1 MKLGVA
7 RQDRNGV
14 GVDSVRVKTSRCVTA
29 GARRLR
35 VLSLYEGF
43 FAGGA
48 RALHSTVVK
57 ELHASGTQIHSV
69 LSIYREMKRERLHQ
83 TITSDARYQA
93 LRDAGVQIDTLRH
106 SAAGASLST
115 FSDAEIA
122 AAAQHALSADVVL
135 SLKEQPLHLV
145 NHHGFPS
152 RPLVVCLHR
161 SDPEHQGLA
170 LTQLQGAIDAKRV
183 GAVVCCAES
192 TRLAYQA
199 AGVPKHLL
207 TVIPNGVDL
216 ARFRPVSP
224 GVRRK
229 CRRAL
234 GIPSRAAVVVFAA
247 RYDGMKNVPLFLA
260 AARDFLQRRSDGHVV
275 MCGAGMSLSNAD
287 LCTDLEGA
295 FADRPDLL
303 RRLRTLGV
311 RNDMPAIYAATD
323 VVALTSSTG
332 EAAPLC
338 LIEGMMCGA
347 IPVATDIG
355 DCVSIVDGHGLIV
368 EPSPAIISA
377 AWEEAIARRT
387 EWTPALEG
395 SRARFSH
402 TRMAAAYASVI
413 DQVSGGRALPSA
425 RLKVSA
431 VRS

>member
-1 MKLGVA
+1 
-7 RQDRNGV
+7 
-14 GVDSVRVKTSRCVTA
+14 VDTAHVKTSRRVA
-29 GARRLR
+29 AAARTLR

-48 RALHSTVVK
+48 RALHTTVVK
-57 ELHASGTQIHSV
+57 ELHAGGAQIHSV
-69 LSIYREMKRERLHQ
+69 LSIYREMHRERLHQ
-83 TITSDARYQA
+83 AMTSDSRYQA
-93 LRDAGVQIDTLRH
+93 LRDAGVRIETLRR
-106 SAAGASLST
+106 SAVDADLSVFT
-115 FSDAEIA
+115 KSEIA
-122 AAAQHALSADVVL
+122 VATRQALGADVVL

-145 NHHGFPS
+145 NQPAFPN

-170 LTQLQGAIDAKRV
+170 LTQLQVAIAANRV
-183 GAVVCCAES
+183 AAVVCCAES

-199 AGVPKHLL
+199 AGIPSRLL

-216 ARFRPVSP
+216 ARFQPVPSAL
-224 GVRRK
+224 RRK
-229 CRRAL
+229 YRRAL
-234 GIPSRAAVVVFAA
+234 RVPADAAVVVFAA

-260 AARDFLQRRSDGHVV
+260 AAREFLDRREDGHVV
-275 MCGAGMSLSNAD
+275 MCGAGMSRSNAD
-287 LCTDLEGA
+287 LRADLKAA

-303 RRLRTLGV
+303 RRVRALGV
-311 RNDMPAIYAATD
+311 RNDMPTIYAATD

-355 DCVSIVDGHGLIV
+355 DCVSIVDGHGIIA
-368 EPSPAIISA
+368 EPTPTAISQ
-377 AWEEAIARRT
+377 AWEEAIARRV

-402 TRMAAAYASVI
+402 TRMAAAYAAVI
-413 DQVSGGRALPSA
+413 ERVGGGRPLPRA
-425 RLKVSA
+425 RLRVPA
-431 VRS
+431 ARP